1 MNATIVFIDESG
13 ILMSPLVRRTWAPRG
28 QTPILLQRGRT
39 YQKVSMIA
47 AVTVAPQ
54 RIRTGLYFSLHVDSN
69 IKAPQVVRFLTA
81 LVRHFNKPL
90 IIVWDKSR
98 SHSSA
103 KAVKQFQQMH
113 SKVLL
118 YDFPSYAPE
127 LNPVEYFWSY
137 LKMNPLANLALTDV
151 HKLAYAARY
160 HSSKIKRQS
169 KIVRSFLY
177 ASSLFCHK

>member
-1 MNATIVFIDESG
+1 
-13 ILMSPLVRRTWAPRG
+13 MSPLVRRTWAPRG

-54 RIRTGLYFSLHVDSN
+54 RLRTGLYFSLHVDRN
-69 IKAPQVVRFLTA
+69 IKGVQAVRFLTA
-81 LVRHFNKPL
+81 LVSHFNKPL

-98 SHSSA
+98 SHSTA
-103 KAVKQFQQMH
+103 KVVKQFQREHPRVQF
-113 SKVLL
+113 

-137 LKMNPLANLALTDV
+137 LKMNPLANLAFTDV
-151 HKLAYAARY
+151 QKLAYAARY
-160 HSSKIKRQS
+160 HSSKIKKKS
-169 KIVRSFLY
+169 KIIRSFLY

>member
-1 MNATIVFIDESG
+1 
-13 ILMSPLVRRTWAPRG
+13 MSPLVRRTWAPRG
-28 QTPILLQRGRT
+28 KTPILLQRGRT

-47 AVTVAPQ
+47 AVTVAPH
-54 RIRTGLYFSLHVDSN
+54 RMRTGLYFGLHVDSN
-69 IKAPQVVRFLTA
+69 IKGPQVVRFLKS

-103 KAVKQFQQMH
+103 KVVKQFQREH
-113 SKVLL
+113 SRVQF

-137 LKMNPLANLALTDV
+137 LKMNPLANLAHTEV
-151 HKLAYAARY
+151 KKLAYAARY
-160 HSSKIKRQS
+160 HSSRIKKQS

>member
-1 MNATIVFIDESG
+1 
-13 ILMSPLVRRTWAPRG
+13 MSPLVRRTWAPRG

-54 RIRTGLYFSLHVDSN
+54 RIRTGLYFGLHVDRN
-69 IKAPQVVRFLTA
+69 IKGPQ
-81 LVRHFNKPL
+81 
-90 IIVWDKSR
+90 
-98 SHSSA
+98 
-103 KAVKQFQQMH
+103 
-113 SKVLL
+113 
-118 YDFPSYAPE
+118 
-127 LNPVEYFWSY
+127 VEYFWSY

-151 HKLAYAARY
+151 DKLAYAARY

-169 KIVRSFLY
+169 KIIRSFLY

>member
-1 MNATIVFIDESG
+1 
-13 ILMSPLVRRTWAPRG
+13 
-28 QTPILLQRGRT
+28 
-39 YQKVSMIA
+39 MIA
-47 AVTVAPQ
+47 AVTVAPH
-54 RIRTGLYFSLHVDSN
+54 RIRTGLYFGLYVDRN
-69 IKAPQVVRFLTA
+69 IKGPQVVRFLTA

-103 KAVKQFQQMH
+103 KVVKQFQQ
-113 SKVLL
+113 KYPQILF

-137 LKMNPLANLALTDV
+137 LKMNPLANLALTEV
-151 HKLAYAARY
+151 QKLACAARY
-160 HSSKIKRQS
+160 HSSKIKKQS
-169 KIVRSFLY
+169 KIIRSFLY

>member
-1 MNATIVFIDESG
+1 
-13 ILMSPLVRRTWAPRG
+13 
-28 QTPILLQRGRT
+28 
-39 YQKVSMIA
+39 MIA
-47 AVTVAPQ
+47 AVTVTPQ

-69 IKAPQVVRFLTA
+69 IKAPQVARFLTA

-98 SHSSA
+98 SHSNA
-103 KAVKQFQQMH
+103 KAVKQFQQKH
-113 SKVLL
+113 SKVLF

-151 HKLAYAARY
+151 HKLAV
-160 HSSKIKRQS
+160 SFFKDQKTIKNRPLILVCFFFNFAINRTLFMQES
-169 KIVRSFLY
+169 ITHFIESLEQIREKFFEVECPDGEVR
-177 ASSLFCHK
+177 

>member
-1 MNATIVFIDESG
+1 
-13 ILMSPLVRRTWAPRG
+13 MSPLVRRTWAPRG
-28 QTPILLQRGRT
+28 KTPVLLQRGRS

-54 RIRTGLYFSLHVDSN
+54 RMRTGLYFGLHVDRN
-69 IKAPQVVRFLTA
+69 IKGPQVVRFLKSLA
-81 LVRHFNKPL
+81 RHFNKPL

-103 KAVKQFQQMH
+103 KVVRQFQREHPKFQF
-113 SKVLL
+113 
-118 YDFPSYAPE
+118 YNFPSYAPE

-137 LKMNPLANLALTDV
+137 LKMNPLSNLALTEV
-151 HKLAYAARY
+151 QKLAYAARY

-169 KIVRSFLY
+169 KIIRSFLY
-177 ASSLFCHK
+177 ATPLFCHK